1 MGSDS
6 SHIAVLLFK
15 LEACCR
21 IQENKSTVTSQL
33 CKWNRSRKSDEP
45 SSLIYINFKRPE
57 KDDLLQEPLDEN
69 GEAKYAVKRFRSSQV
84 SISLENFQQLKQL
97 VPNAPFFKTVN
108 LDEQMNKNLMN
119 PLLIRILMLPMI
131 LSLIVFQNC

>member
-1 MGSDS
+1 M
-6 SHIAVLLFK
+6 
-15 LEACCR
+15 
-21 IQENKSTVTSQL
+21 TSQL